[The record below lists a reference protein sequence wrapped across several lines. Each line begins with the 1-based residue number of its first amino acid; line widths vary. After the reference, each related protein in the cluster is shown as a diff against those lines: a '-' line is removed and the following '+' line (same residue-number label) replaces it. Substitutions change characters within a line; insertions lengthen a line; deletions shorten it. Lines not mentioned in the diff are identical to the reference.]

1 MISTAI
7 DFSGAGLMNGDIKR
21 EIERRI
27 DVAVMPRLQY
37 HANRLLDAALAEG
50 DGTMVYATEVDGKIG
65 NSRNDFQLAR
75 RKIIVRFVANSIH
88 VAVGELAR
96 LLKKNLNSRGST
108 QKWINIPEA
117 ESHVRVFYGGLNKP
131 ITEVSGTSGIP
142 NFLPGDIIMLTSA
155 LSSNVYSNVGKYG
168 ARGAMKHAAD
178 AIRRKLRLTK
188 RASALVVRAERSR
201 AVYSRMVSSREWAT
215 RATDGTP
222 IKPGTKAPPNW
233 KGAGGT
239 WQSAWVISI
248 RYSKLARATYG

>member
-7 DFSGAGLMNGDIKR
+7 DFSDAGLMNGDIKR

-27 DVAVMPRLQY
+27 DAAVMPRLRY
-37 HANRLLDAALAEG
+37 HANRLLD
-50 DGTMVYATEVDGKIG
+50 
-65 NSRNDFQLAR
+65 
-75 RKIIVRFVANSIH
+75 
-88 VAVGELAR
+88 ELAR

-215 RATDGTP
+215 RATDGTL

-233 KGAGGT
+233 KGAGDT